1 VITLVDNRALGRLV
15 HALRTRR
22 GLTQAAL
29 ATAMGVSQNTV
40 NRLEAGDK
48 GGLRQATFTALAQ
61 SLVVDEAAL
70 AAFAQGQTDWSV
82 DEATIRLAGPT
93 SDGPD
98 ADSVVERLLADR
110 SSVAYSV
117 DVATHSVLAAD
128 LLWSQFLSGLER
140 IGTLTRSTRER
151 ST

>member
-1 VITLVDNRALGRLV
+1 
-15 HALRTRR
+15 
-22 GLTQAAL
+22 
-29 ATAMGVSQNTV
+29 MGVSQNTV

-48 GGLRQATFTALAQ
+48 GGLRQATFAALAQ
-61 SLVVDEAAL
+61 SLAVDEAAL

-98 ADSVVERLLADR
+98 TDSVVERLLADR
-110 SSVAYSV
+110 AMVAYSV

-128 LLWSQFLSGLER
+128 LLWSQFLTGMER
-140 IGTLTRSTRER
+140 IGTVTRSTRER
-151 ST
+151 SS

>member
-1 VITLVDNRALGRLV
+1 MITLVDNRAFGRLV

-93 SDGPD
+93 ADGPD